1 MPGTDGLPS
10 RRSARQLGAALALG
24 CGVAV
29 AAANPVPDAAD
40 LMAAGQRI
48 YEQGLLPSG
57 EPLVGERP
65 GGMRA
70 SGREVAC
77 VLCHQYSGMGLA
89 EGAVRVPPVSAPALF
104 RNEQPAP
111 VGRAPRRAPGM
122 VFKDYHFHER
132 PPYDDLSLA
141 QAIRSG
147 RSPTGA
153 SFSYLMPRYALAE
166 SDMLALLAYLRSLSD
181 APSPGADARRAHFAT
196 VVAPG
201 VDPARREDFLGV
213 LQACF
218 RERQPNPGEQPSV
231 AAYDLITQTWQ
242 LHVWQLEGPAATWE
256 AQLQSKYAAQPV
268 FALASGLGAD
278 EWGPVERFCERERL
292 PCLFPNVEVPGS
304 ASGGRYSFYF
314 YKGVLLEAEVA
325 ARYLQDR
332 RQPARLTRVVQI
344 SRPEGSGARAAAALQ
359 AALADSGL
367 GLELRSLAG
376 IDAPALQAALA
387 GIGPT
392 DALVLWLRPA
402 DLAALSAAVEN
413 PPAAGLI
420 LASGVLGG
428 QERAP
433 LNAAWKRT
441 ALLVYPF
448 DPPARWDFRMS
459 YNLRTWLAEH
469 GLARGDERLQGNTL
483 AACNLLTEGMLR
495 LRGRYLRDYLVE
507 WTENYPTAMG
517 NAPAPQAF
525 PRFSIGPGQRFSS
538 KGAYI
543 TRFAADAPE
552 RLEKVEDWI
561 VP

>member
-1 MPGTDGLPS
+1 MRGTDRLPR

-24 CGVAV
+24 CGVA
-29 AAANPVPDAAD
+29 AAAAEPAPAAAD
-40 LMAAGQRI
+40 LIAAGQRL

-57 EPLVGERP
+57 DPLVGERP

-77 VLCHQYSGMGLA
+77 VLCHQYSGMGLT

-104 RNEQPAP
+104 RNEHPAP
-111 VGRAPRRAPGM
+111 VGRAPRRAPG
-122 VFKDYHFHER
+122 VKFQDYHFRVR
-132 PPYDDLSLA
+132 PPYDDASLA
-141 QAIRSG
+141 RAIRAG
-147 RSPTGA
+147 TSPTGA
-153 SFSYLMPRYALAE
+153 SFSYLMPWYELDPPA
-166 SDMLALLAYLRSLSD
+166 MQALLSYLRTLSD
-181 APSPGADARRAHFAT
+181 TPSPGADAAVAHFAT

-201 VDPARREDFLGV
+201 TDPAQRAAFLGV

-218 RERQPNPGEQPSV
+218 KARHPPRGDDPGAPTGQG
-231 AAYDLITQTWQ
+231 WQ
-242 LHVWQLEGPAATWE
+242 LHVWDLEGAVETWE
-256 AQLQSKYAAQPV
+256 AQLQAKYAAQPV

-332 RQPARLTRVVQI
+332 RQPARLTRVVQV

-367 GLELRSLAG
+367 GLELRSLAST
-376 IDAPALQAALA
+376 DVPALQAALA

-402 DLAALSAAVEN
+402 DLAALSAVVED

-433 LNAAWKRT
+433 LNAAWKGT

-459 YNLRTWLAEH
+459 YNLRTWLEEQDLPRA
-469 GLARGDERLQGNTL
+469 DERLQGNTL

-543 TRFAADAPE
+543 TRFAADDPE